1 MEIRQFDHVK
11 QYPLFALVE
20 GVIDGF
26 LRFADAHGRRT
37 LRHGADAEVIDVR
50 DAKACV
56 PHEAQLTGQT
66 PMINWSRPLIAKPID
81 GHAFE
86 TSLALNRAY
95 QLIRLAGCE
104 AAVKA
109 VSKITPPRLIIF
121 ELTQYAG
128 AIKTKMQIAVVVV
141 Y

>member
-56 PHEAQLTGQT
+56 LAHTALLYLTVC
-66 PMINWSRPLIAKPID
+66 IS
-81 GHAFE
+81 
-86 TSLALNRAY
+86 
-95 QLIRLAGCE
+95 
-104 AAVKA
+104 V
-109 VSKITPPRLIIF
+109 
-121 ELTQYAG
+121 
-128 AIKTKMQIAVVVV
+128 
-141 Y
+141 